1 MIATVCHTAFSI
13 LVVCRGLSGLFHMSG
28 QVGLSAF
35 GGDGCQFPLF
45 SFAQVGGELSDVVVR
60 FV

>member
-1 MIATVCHTAFSI
+1 M
-13 LVVCRGLSGLFHMSG
+13 LG
-28 QVGLSAF
+28 QVGLPTF
-35 GGDGCQFPLF
+35 GGDGCQFPLL